1 MHPAAGQAS
10 ANQPAKRRRFPPRKQ
25 ENAIWTE
32 NYHQRDARCGSGTE
46 QAHSGQQRAVLR
58 QVRQAAEGISR
69 QDEHRVAGERVAEQ
83 VAGINERSHGGFAVA
98 AADADAHEAAFAV
111 LQARQAAQQEQQ
123 RARQRRLDSTR
134 QRQQRR

>member
-1 MHPAAGQAS
+1 MPDAVRARSRRIPGS
-10 ANQPAKRRRFPPRKQ
+10 SVLPSGKCVRRRKVFRGRMS
-25 ENAIWTE
+25 T
-32 NYHQRDARCGSGTE
+32 G
-46 QAHSGQQRAVLR
+46 
-58 QVRQAAEGISR
+58 
-69 QDEHRVAGERVAEQ
+69 VAGERVAEQ